1 MPIRLNEQKRVISVQ
16 LWFLNI
22 QSEAAVVGGGGGERE
37 RERKNIEKHSYL
49 DEFQVTNQLT
59 MIQW

>member
-22 QSEAAVVGGGGGERE
+22 QSEAAVVGRGGGERE